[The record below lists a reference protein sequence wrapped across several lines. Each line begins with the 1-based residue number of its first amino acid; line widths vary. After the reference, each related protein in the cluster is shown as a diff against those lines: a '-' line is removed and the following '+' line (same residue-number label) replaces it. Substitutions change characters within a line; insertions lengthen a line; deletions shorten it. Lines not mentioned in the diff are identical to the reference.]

1 MPMKVSQF
9 CYTQNDYFSQHY
21 KAYAGYTCAYHTHAT
36 VDVFGITIYKRTFRQ
51 SPALLESYFFC
62 CFGRRLKNRAR
73 Q

>member
-36 VDVFGITIYKRTFRQ
+36 VDVFGITIYKRTF
-51 SPALLESYFFC
+51 
-62 CFGRRLKNRAR
+62 
-73 Q
+73 